1 LSAYKVGFV
10 ALVLGLIG
18 SVVVYFLPPWFPVA
32 ASVQADR
39 QDALYMALMWMSSFI
54 FFLVAVFLLYSVWKW
69 RARPGDE
76 DRDGKPIHGNTS
88 LEIIWTI
95 IPTIIV
101 VAFAVAAGIVLVKNE
116 TVPHDRL
123 VVRVNGQQFTWW
135 FQYPGGKVSHEL
147 VLPID
152 KPTEFVIRSVEESC
166 IDQGTNWK
174 KCGDVIHSFYV
185 PEFRVKADA
194 VPGIINRTYAEPTRM
209 GTYPL
214 ICTELCGLGHS
225 EMRSI
230 VHVVSQEEYDRWLAA
245 LPAPK
250 PAQGA

>member
-152 KPTEFVIRSVEESC
+152 K
-166 IDQGTNWK
+166 GTYWK